1 MANQN
6 PNAATIRAAQSM
18 VQEDDLEDLK
28 SVQRELSSHVDKARD
43 DGRVYLMS
51 QYVRLVALITPE
63 IERIERRFN
72 RDMIS
77 SMRKEHVLLKQE
89 KKAQALSQGN

>member
-1 MANQN
+1 
-6 PNAATIRAAQSM
+6 M
-18 VQEDDLEDLK
+18 VREEDLDDLRKLLG
-28 SVQRELSSHVDKARD
+28 ELQSRVDAARN

-51 QYVRLVALITPE
+51 QYVRLVAMVTPE

-72 RDMIS
+72 REILAAF
-77 SMRKEHVLLKQE
+77 RKEHVLLKQE